1 MFFICGLF
9 VFLIWRV
16 LVPNHFMENSVPEQ
30 SITVQSDVF
39 NYYLPKVIVQNLR
52 NFSGN
57 FCGYIF
63 ENPFFR
69 EYKSSINQIFRKFGS
84 QIFEASEFSRS
95 LQFSKGQSIF
105 EYSTSLFSVGWFSGK
120 RLWTV
125 KSVSSFGCFN
135 PSWNIFRKCSS
146 WSCWRMA
153 CYDSSRLVFSFALTF
168 SSFLIGWDLK
178 TFLVGDDRLDDR
190 IKWNCVVDASG
201 GSANTAS
208 KLSPDLSR
216 KEFRG
221 LLAIGITVNFVNQKT
236 QAEANVEEIS
246 GVASIY
252 KQHFFAQLRKGPS
265 NYYVIIEFR
274 HYVMLT

>member
-1 MFFICGLF
+1 M
-9 VFLIWRV
+9 
-16 LVPNHFMENSVPEQ
+16 
-30 SITVQSDVF
+30 
-39 NYYLPKVIVQNLR
+39 
-52 NFSGN
+52 
-57 FCGYIF
+57 
-63 ENPFFR
+63 
-69 EYKSSINQIFRKFGS
+69 
-84 QIFEASEFSRS
+84 
-95 LQFSKGQSIF
+95 
-105 EYSTSLFSVGWFSGK
+105 
-120 RLWTV
+120 
-125 KSVSSFGCFN
+125 
-135 PSWNIFRKCSS
+135 
-146 WSCWRMA
+146 
-153 CYDSSRLVFSFALTF
+153 
-168 SSFLIGWDLK
+168 K

-265 NYYVIIEFR
+265 NYYVLLYYITMTLFYCI
-274 HYVMLT
+274 VT